1 MLSATVNFMKVTI
14 QDVAKE
20 AGVSI
25 TTVSRV
31 INNNYPVKKETRE
44 KVEKIIEEMNF
55 TPNSLARGLIKKK
68 TDTIGILVP
77 SITNIFFPLIINGI
91 EHFME
96 KKGYTLIMCD
106 TKDRKTEIRQLRN
119 LTERRV
125 DGIISIDPSVEVIKK
140 GIYEDLSKEIPLVI
154 INGYNKD
161 IHCNFVIN
169 NQEMGVIEA
178 LEYLIRLGHRKIAFL
193 RGKKSYS
200 YDLKQE
206 QYYKT
211 LKNNNIEINN
221 EYIITVDAGN
231 NGPETVDLSM
241 EAVKNAMVKP
251 NIPTAILACNDW
263 MALGALHACQK
274 LNIKVPEEVSII
286 GYDNII
292 ISQMSEPKLTTIDQ
306 NMYQLGNLSAQILYE
321 NIEKQ
326 KYVHEKI
333 ILDTKLVKRDSCA
346 AVKI

>member
-1 MLSATVNFMKVTI
+1 MITYMNVTI

-68 TDTIGILVP
+68 TDTVGILVP
-77 SITNIFFPLIINGI
+77 SITNIFFPLVINGI

-106 TKDRKTEIRQLRN
+106 TKDRKTEMRQLRN

-125 DGIISIDPSVEVIKK
+125 DGIISIDPSASIIKK
-140 GIYEDLSKEIPLVI
+140 GIYEALEIPLVI

-161 IHCNFVIN
+161 IKCNFVIN

-178 LEYLIRLGHRKIAFL
+178 LEYLIKLGHKKIAFL
-193 RGKKSYS
+193 RGKNSYS
-200 YDLKQE
+200 YDLKEE
-206 QYYKT
+206 QFYKT
-211 LKNNNIEINN
+211 LRNNNIEVNN
-221 EYIITVDAGN
+221 EYIIIVDIGN
-231 NGPETVDLSM
+231 GIETVDLSM
-241 EAVKNAMVKP
+241 EATLDIMSKDNP
-251 NIPTAILACNDW
+251 PTAILACNDW

-274 LNIKVPEEVSII
+274 LSIKVPQEVSII

-306 NMYQLGNLSAQILYE
+306 NMYKLGDLAAKILYE

-326 KYVHEKI
+326 NHTYQKI
-333 ILDTKLVKRDSCA
+333 ILDTKLVIRDSCA
-346 AVKI
+346 EVKN

>member
-1 MLSATVNFMKVTI
+1 MVAYMNVTI

-68 TDTIGILVP
+68 TDTVGILVP
-77 SITNIFFPLIINGI
+77 SITNIFFPLVINGI

-106 TKDRKTEIRQLRN
+106 TKDRKTEMRQLRN

-125 DGIISIDPSVEVIKK
+125 DGIISIDPSASIIKK
-140 GIYEDLSKEIPLVI
+140 GIYEALEIPLVI

-161 IHCNFVIN
+161 IKCNFVIN

-178 LEYLIRLGHRKIAFL
+178 LEYLIKLGHKKIAFL
-193 RGKKSYS
+193 RGKNSYS
-200 YDLKQE
+200 YDLKEE
-206 QYYKT
+206 QFYKT
-211 LKNNNIEINN
+211 LRNNNIEVNN
-221 EYIITVDAGN
+221 EYIIIVDIGN
-231 NGPETVDLSM
+231 GIETVDLSM
-241 EAVKNAMVKP
+241 EATLDIMSKDNR
-251 NIPTAILACNDW
+251 PTAILACNDW

-274 LNIKVPEEVSII
+274 LSIKVPQEVSII

-306 NMYQLGNLSAQILYE
+306 NMYKLGDLAAKILYE

-326 KYVHEKI
+326 NHTYQKI
-333 ILDTKLVKRDSCA
+333 VLDTKLVIRDSCA
-346 AVKI
+346 EVKN

>member
-1 MLSATVNFMKVTI
+1 MITYMNVTI

-68 TDTIGILVP
+68 TDTVGILVP
-77 SITNIFFPLIINGI
+77 SITNIFFPLVINGI

-106 TKDRKTEIRQLRN
+106 TKDRKTEMRQLRN

-125 DGIISIDPSVEVIKK
+125 DGIISIDPSASIIKK
-140 GIYEDLSKEIPLVI
+140 GIYEALEIPLVI

-161 IHCNFVIN
+161 IKCNFVIN

-178 LEYLIRLGHRKIAFL
+178 LEYLIKLGHKKIAFL
-193 RGKKSYS
+193 RGKNSYS
-200 YDLKQE
+200 YDLKEE
-206 QYYKT
+206 QFYKT
-211 LKNNNIEINN
+211 LRNNNIEVNN
-221 EYIITVDAGN
+221 EYIIIVDIGN
-231 NGPETVDLSM
+231 GIETVDLSM
-241 EAVKNAMVKP
+241 EATLDIMSKDNP
-251 NIPTAILACNDW
+251 PTAILACNDW

-274 LNIKVPEEVSII
+274 LSIKVPQEVSII

-306 NMYQLGNLSAQILYE
+306 NMYKLGDLAAKILYE

-326 KYVHEKI
+326 NHTYQKI
-333 ILDTKLVKRDSCA
+333 ILDTKLVIRDSCA
-346 AVKI
+346 EVKIK

>member
-1 MLSATVNFMKVTI
+1 MVAYMNVTI

-68 TDTIGILVP
+68 TDTVGILVP
-77 SITNIFFPLIINGI
+77 SITNIFFPLVINGI

-106 TKDRKTEIRQLRN
+106 TKDRKTEMRQLRN

-125 DGIISIDPSVEVIKK
+125 DGIISIDPSASIIKK
-140 GIYEDLSKEIPLVI
+140 GIYEALEIPLVI

-161 IHCNFVIN
+161 IKCNFVIN

-178 LEYLIRLGHRKIAFL
+178 LEYLIKLGHKKIAFL
-193 RGKKSYS
+193 RGKNSYS
-200 YDLKQE
+200 YDLKEE
-206 QYYKT
+206 QFYKT
-211 LKNNNIEINN
+211 LRNNNIEVNN
-221 EYIITVDAGN
+221 EYIIIVDIGN
-231 NGPETVDLSM
+231 GIETVDLSM
-241 EAVKNAMVKP
+241 EATLDIMSKDNP
-251 NIPTAILACNDW
+251 PTAILACNDW

-274 LNIKVPEEVSII
+274 LSIKVPQEVSII

-306 NMYQLGNLSAQILYE
+306 NMYKLGDLAAKILYE

-326 KYVHEKI
+326 NHTYQKI
-333 ILDTKLVKRDSCA
+333 ILDTKLVIRDSCA
-346 AVKI
+346 EVKN

>member
-1 MLSATVNFMKVTI
+1 MITYMNVTI

-68 TDTIGILVP
+68 TDTVGILVP
-77 SITNIFFPLIINGI
+77 SITNIFFPLVINGI

-106 TKDRKTEIRQLRN
+106 TKDRKTEMRQLRN

-125 DGIISIDPSVEVIKK
+125 DGIISIDPSASIIKK
-140 GIYEDLSKEIPLVI
+140 GIYEDLSKEIPIVI

-161 IHCNFVIN
+161 IKCNFVIN

-178 LEYLIRLGHRKIAFL
+178 LEYLIKLGHKKIAFL
-193 RGKKSYS
+193 RGKNSYS
-200 YDLKQE
+200 YDLKEE
-206 QYYKT
+206 QFYKT
-211 LKNNNIEINN
+211 LKNNNIEVNN
-221 EYIITVDAGN
+221 EYIIIVDIGN
-231 NGPETVDLSM
+231 GIETVDLSM
-241 EAVKNAMVKP
+241 EATLDIMSKDNR
-251 NIPTAILACNDW
+251 PTAILACNDW

-274 LNIKVPEEVSII
+274 LSIKVPQEVSII

-306 NMYQLGNLSAQILYE
+306 NMYKLGDLAAKILYE

-326 KYVHEKI
+326 KHTYQKI
-333 ILDTKLVKRDSCA
+333 ILDTKLVIRDSCA
-346 AVKI
+346 EVKIK

>member
-1 MLSATVNFMKVTI
+1 MVAYMNVTI

-68 TDTIGILVP
+68 TDTVGILVP
-77 SITNIFFPLIINGI
+77 SITNIFFPLVINGI

-106 TKDRKTEIRQLRN
+106 TKDRKTEMRQLRN

-125 DGIISIDPSVEVIKK
+125 DGIISIDPSASIIKK
-140 GIYEDLSKEIPLVI
+140 GIYEALEIPLVI

-161 IHCNFVIN
+161 IKCNFVIN

-178 LEYLIRLGHRKIAFL
+178 LEYLIKLGHKKIAFL
-193 RGKKSYS
+193 RGKNSYS
-200 YDLKQE
+200 YDLKEE
-206 QYYKT
+206 QFYKT
-211 LKNNNIEINN
+211 LKNNNIEVNN
-221 EYIITVDAGN
+221 EYIIIVDIGN
-231 NGPETVDLSM
+231 GIETVDLSM
-241 EAVKNAMVKP
+241 EATL
-251 NIPTAILACNDW
+251 NIMSKDNRPTAILACNDW

-274 LNIKVPEEVSII
+274 LSIKVPQEVSII

-306 NMYQLGNLSAQILYE
+306 NMYKLGDLAAKILYE

-326 KYVHEKI
+326 NHTYQKI
-333 ILDTKLVKRDSCA
+333 ILDTKLVIRDSCA
-346 AVKI
+346 EVKN

>member
-1 MLSATVNFMKVTI
+1 MNVTI

-68 TDTIGILVP
+68 TDTVGILVP
-77 SITNIFFPLIINGI
+77 SITNIFFPLVINGI

-106 TKDRKTEIRQLRN
+106 TKDRKTEMRQLRN

-125 DGIISIDPSVEVIKK
+125 DGIISIDPSASIIKK
-140 GIYEDLSKEIPLVI
+140 GIYEALEIPLVI

-161 IHCNFVIN
+161 IKCNFVIN

-178 LEYLIRLGHRKIAFL
+178 LEYLIKLGHKKIAFL
-193 RGKKSYS
+193 RGKNSYS
-200 YDLKQE
+200 YDLKEE
-206 QYYKT
+206 QFYKT
-211 LKNNNIEINN
+211 LRNNNIEVNN
-221 EYIITVDAGN
+221 EYIIIVDIGN
-231 NGPETVDLSM
+231 GIETVDLSM
-241 EAVKNAMVKP
+241 EATLDIMSKDNP
-251 NIPTAILACNDW
+251 PTAILACNDW

-274 LNIKVPEEVSII
+274 LSIKVPQEVSII

-306 NMYQLGNLSAQILYE
+306 NMYKLGDLAAKILYE

-326 KYVHEKI
+326 NHTYQKI
-333 ILDTKLVKRDSCA
+333 ILDTKLVIRDSCA
-346 AVKI
+346 EVKN

>member
-1 MLSATVNFMKVTI
+1 MNVTI

-44 KVEKIIEEMNF
+44 KVEKIIEELNF

-77 SITNIFFPLIINGI
+77 SITNIFFPLVINGI
-91 EHFME
+91 EHFTE

-106 TKDRKTEIRQLRN
+106 TKDRQTEIRQIRN

-125 DGIISIDPSVEVIKK
+125 DGIISIDPSVEIIKK

-161 IHCNFVIN
+161 IQCNFVIN

-178 LEYLIRLGHRKIAFL
+178 LEYLIELGHRKIAFL
-193 RGKKSYS
+193 RGKNSYS

-211 LKNNNIEINN
+211 LKNNNIETNSD
-221 EYIITVDAGN
+221 YIIVIDTG
-231 NGPETVDLSM
+231 NGPETVDLGM
-241 EAVKNAMVKP
+241 EAVKNAMIKP
-251 NIPTAILACNDW
+251 NRPTAILACNDL

-274 LNIKVPEEVSII
+274 LSIKVPEEVSII

-306 NMYQLGNLSAQILYE
+306 NMYKLGNLAAKILYE
-321 NIEKQ
+321 NIGKQ
-326 KYVHEKI
+326 KYTHKKI

>member
-1 MLSATVNFMKVTI
+1 MVAYMNVTI

-68 TDTIGILVP
+68 TDTVGILVP
-77 SITNIFFPLIINGI
+77 SITNIFFPLVINGI

-106 TKDRKTEIRQLRN
+106 TKDRKTEMRQLRN

-125 DGIISIDPSVEVIKK
+125 DGIISIDPSASIIKK
-140 GIYEDLSKEIPLVI
+140 GIYEALEIPLVI

-161 IHCNFVIN
+161 IKCNFVIN

-178 LEYLIRLGHRKIAFL
+178 LEYLIKLGHKKIAFL
-193 RGKKSYS
+193 RGKNSYS
-200 YDLKQE
+200 YDLKEE
-206 QYYKT
+206 QFYKT
-211 LKNNNIEINN
+211 LKNNNIEVNN
-221 EYIITVDAGN
+221 EYIIIVDIGN
-231 NGPETVDLSM
+231 GIETVDLSM
-241 EAVKNAMVKP
+241 EATL
-251 NIPTAILACNDW
+251 NIMSKDNRPTAILACNDW

-274 LNIKVPEEVSII
+274 LSIKVPQEVSII

-306 NMYQLGNLSAQILYE
+306 NMYKLGDLAAKILYE

-326 KYVHEKI
+326 NHTYQKI
-333 ILDTKLVKRDSCA
+333 VLDTKLVIRDSCA
-346 AVKI
+346 EVKN

>member
-1 MLSATVNFMKVTI
+1 MITYMNVTI

-68 TDTIGILVP
+68 TDTVGILVP
-77 SITNIFFPLIINGI
+77 SITNIFFPLVINGI

-106 TKDRKTEIRQLRN
+106 TKDRKTEMRQLRN

-125 DGIISIDPSVEVIKK
+125 DGIISIDPSASIIKK
-140 GIYEDLSKEIPLVI
+140 GIYEDLSKEIPIVI

-161 IHCNFVIN
+161 IKCNFVIN

-178 LEYLIRLGHRKIAFL
+178 LEYLIKLGHKKIAFL
-193 RGKKSYS
+193 RGKNSYS
-200 YDLKQE
+200 YDLKEE
-206 QYYKT
+206 QFYKT
-211 LKNNNIEINN
+211 LKNNNIEVNN
-221 EYIITVDAGN
+221 EYIIIVDIGN
-231 NGPETVDLSM
+231 GIETVDLSM
-241 EAVKNAMVKP
+241 EATLDIMSKDNR
-251 NIPTAILACNDW
+251 PTAILACNDW

-274 LNIKVPEEVSII
+274 LSIKVPQEVSII

-306 NMYQLGNLSAQILYE
+306 NMYKLGDLAAKILYE

-326 KYVHEKI
+326 NHTYQKI
-333 ILDTKLVKRDSCA
+333 ILDTKLVIRDSCA
-346 AVKI
+346 EVKIK

>member
-1 MLSATVNFMKVTI
+1 MITYMNVTI

-68 TDTIGILVP
+68 TDTVGILVP
-77 SITNIFFPLIINGI
+77 SITNIFFPLVINGI

-106 TKDRKTEIRQLRN
+106 TKDRKTEMRQLRN

-125 DGIISIDPSVEVIKK
+125 DGIISIDPSASIIKK
-140 GIYEDLSKEIPLVI
+140 GIYEDLSKEIPIVI
-154 INGYNKD
+154 INGYNKN
-161 IHCNFVIN
+161 IKCNFVIN

-178 LEYLIRLGHRKIAFL
+178 LEYLIKLGHKKIAFL
-193 RGKKSYS
+193 RGRNSYS
-200 YDLKQE
+200 YDLKEE
-206 QYYKT
+206 QFYKT
-211 LKNNNIEINN
+211 LKNNNIEVNN
-221 EYIITVDAGN
+221 EYIIIVDIGN
-231 NGPETVDLSM
+231 GIETVDLSM
-241 EAVKNAMVKP
+241 EATLDIMSKDNR
-251 NIPTAILACNDW
+251 PTAILACNDW

-274 LNIKVPEEVSII
+274 LSIKVPQEVSII

-306 NMYQLGNLSAQILYE
+306 NMYKLGDLAAKILYE

-326 KYVHEKI
+326 KHTYQKI
-333 ILDTKLVKRDSCA
+333 ILDTKLVIRDSCA
-346 AVKI
+346 EVKN

>member
-1 MLSATVNFMKVTI
+1 MITYMNVTI

-68 TDTIGILVP
+68 TDTVGILVP
-77 SITNIFFPLIINGI
+77 SITNIFFPLVINGI

-106 TKDRKTEIRQLRN
+106 TKDRKTEMRQLRN

-125 DGIISIDPSVEVIKK
+125 DGIISIDPSASIIKK
-140 GIYEDLSKEIPLVI
+140 GIYEDLSKEIPIVI
-154 INGYNKD
+154 INGYNKN
-161 IHCNFVIN
+161 IKCNFVIN

-178 LEYLIRLGHRKIAFL
+178 LEYLIKLGHKKIAFL
-193 RGKKSYS
+193 RGKNSYS
-200 YDLKQE
+200 YDLKEE
-206 QYYKT
+206 QFYKT
-211 LKNNNIEINN
+211 LKNNNIEVNN
-221 EYIITVDAGN
+221 EYIIIVDIGN
-231 NGPETVDLSM
+231 GIETVDLSM
-241 EAVKNAMVKP
+241 EATLDIMSKDNR
-251 NIPTAILACNDW
+251 PTAILACNDW

-274 LNIKVPEEVSII
+274 LSIKVPQEVSII

-306 NMYQLGNLSAQILYE
+306 NMYKLGDLAAKILYE

-326 KYVHEKI
+326 KHTYQKI
-333 ILDTKLVKRDSCA
+333 ILDTKLVIRDSCA
-346 AVKI
+346 EVKIK

>member
-1 MLSATVNFMKVTI
+1 MITYMNVTI

-68 TDTIGILVP
+68 TDTVGILVP
-77 SITNIFFPLIINGI
+77 SITNIFFPLVINGI

-106 TKDRKTEIRQLRN
+106 TKDRKTEMRQLRN

-125 DGIISIDPSVEVIKK
+125 DGIISIDPSASIIKK
-140 GIYEDLSKEIPLVI
+140 GIYEALEIPLVI

-161 IHCNFVIN
+161 IKCNFVIN

-178 LEYLIRLGHRKIAFL
+178 LEYLIKLGHKKIAFL
-193 RGKKSYS
+193 RGKNSYS
-200 YDLKQE
+200 YDLKEE
-206 QYYKT
+206 QFYKT
-211 LKNNNIEINN
+211 LRNNNIEVNN
-221 EYIITVDAGN
+221 EYIIIVDIGN
-231 NGPETVDLSM
+231 GIETVDLSM
-241 EAVKNAMVKP
+241 EATLDIMSKDNP
-251 NIPTAILACNDW
+251 PTAILACNDW

-274 LNIKVPEEVSII
+274 LSIKVPQEVSII

-306 NMYQLGNLSAQILYE
+306 NMYKLGDLAAKILYE
-321 NIEKQ
+321 NIERQ
-326 KYVHEKI
+326 NHTYQKI
-333 ILDTKLVKRDSCA
+333 ILDTKLVIRDSCA
-346 AVKI
+346 EVKN

>member
-1 MLSATVNFMKVTI
+1 MNVTI

-68 TDTIGILVP
+68 TDTVGILVP
-77 SITNIFFPLIINGI
+77 SITNIFFPLVINGI

-106 TKDRKTEIRQLRN
+106 TKDRKTEMRQLRN

-125 DGIISIDPSVEVIKK
+125 DGIISIDPSASIIKK
-140 GIYEDLSKEIPLVI
+140 GIYEALEIPLVI

-161 IHCNFVIN
+161 IKCNFVIN

-178 LEYLIRLGHRKIAFL
+178 LEYLIKLGHKKIAFL
-193 RGKKSYS
+193 RGKNSYS
-200 YDLKQE
+200 YDLKEE
-206 QYYKT
+206 QFYKT
-211 LKNNNIEINN
+211 LRNNNIEVNN
-221 EYIITVDAGN
+221 EYIIIVDIGN
-231 NGPETVDLSM
+231 GIETVDLSM
-241 EAVKNAMVKP
+241 EATLDIMSKDNR
-251 NIPTAILACNDW
+251 PTAILACNDW

-274 LNIKVPEEVSII
+274 LSIKVPQEVSII

-306 NMYQLGNLSAQILYE
+306 NMYKLGDLAAKILYE

-326 KYVHEKI
+326 NHTYQKI
-333 ILDTKLVKRDSCA
+333 VLDTKLVIRDSCA
-346 AVKI
+346 EVKN

>member
-1 MLSATVNFMKVTI
+1 MITYMNVTI

-68 TDTIGILVP
+68 TDTVGILVP
-77 SITNIFFPLIINGI
+77 SITNIFFPLVINGI

-106 TKDRKTEIRQLRN
+106 TKDRKTEMRQLRN

-125 DGIISIDPSVEVIKK
+125 DGIISIDPSASIIKK
-140 GIYEDLSKEIPLVI
+140 GIYEALEIPLVI

-161 IHCNFVIN
+161 IKCNFVIN

-178 LEYLIRLGHRKIAFL
+178 LEYLIKLGHKKIAFL
-193 RGKKSYS
+193 RGKNSYS
-200 YDLKQE
+200 YDLKEE
-206 QYYKT
+206 QFYKT
-211 LKNNNIEINN
+211 LRNNNIEVNN
-221 EYIITVDAGN
+221 EYIIIVDIGN
-231 NGPETVDLSM
+231 GIETVDLSM
-241 EAVKNAMVKP
+241 EATLDIMSKDNP
-251 NIPTAILACNDW
+251 PTAILACNDW

-274 LNIKVPEEVSII
+274 LSIKVPQEVSII

-306 NMYQLGNLSAQILYE
+306 NMYKLGDLAAKILYE

-326 KYVHEKI
+326 KHTYQKI
-333 ILDTKLVKRDSCA
+333 ILDTKLVIRDSCA
-346 AVKI
+346 EVKIK

>member
-1 MLSATVNFMKVTI
+1 MNVTI

-68 TDTIGILVP
+68 TDTVGILVP
-77 SITNIFFPLIINGI
+77 SITNIFFPLVINGV

-106 TKDRKTEIRQLRN
+106 TKDRKTEMRQLRN

-125 DGIISIDPSVEVIKK
+125 DGIISIDPSASIIKK
-140 GIYEDLSKEIPLVI
+140 GLYEDLSKEIPIVI

-161 IHCNFVIN
+161 IKCNFVIN

-178 LEYLIRLGHRKIAFL
+178 LEYLIKLGHKKIAFL
-193 RGKKSYS
+193 RGKNSYS
-200 YDLKQE
+200 YDLKEE
-206 QYYKT
+206 QFYKT
-211 LKNNNIEINN
+211 LKNNNIEVNN
-221 EYIITVDAGN
+221 EYIIIVDIGN
-231 NGPETVDLSM
+231 GIETVDLSM
-241 EAVKNAMVKP
+241 EAILDIMSKDNR
-251 NIPTAILACNDW
+251 PTAILACNDW

-274 LNIKVPEEVSII
+274 LSIKVPQEVSII

-306 NMYQLGNLSAQILYE
+306 NMYKLGDLAAKILYE

-326 KYVHEKI
+326 KHTYQKI
-333 ILDTKLVKRDSCA
+333 ILDTKLVIRDSCA
-346 AVKI
+346 EVKN